1 MGCWLNLLA
10 EKELIACWRAS
21 NKSYYPQQHEKV
33 WMKFCFDKLFTHLS
47 IYRNK
52 VRKLGKFE
60 WLLTMLSSHV
70 LPLPFYKCEA
80 WKPFCEGVAQDWEQN
95 VVTRIL
101 LKSTQFLS
109 LATTLRTDF
118 LLLQTRVVC
127 PPEKERNFHIFY
139 QLLYG
144 ITQEERGI
152 VRRGCIS
159 NLLLVQSNQFQDLN
173 NNSPHCLPYIFWN
186 LRTENLVLNQE
197 ISLNIIFFVHFSS
210 HFFRLDWLYNTG
222 LPQLAFLLFIFFS

>member
-1 MGCWLNLLA
+1 MEAFLWRSCTRLGTKCCYQNSL
-10 EKELIACWRAS
+10 KVYTVLIV
-21 NKSYYPQQHEKV
+21 SYNSEN
-33 WMKFCFDKLFTHLS
+33 W
-47 IYRNK
+47 
-52 VRKLGKFE
+52 
-60 WLLTMLSSHV
+60 
-70 LPLPFYKCEA
+70 
-80 WKPFCEGVAQDWEQN
+80 
-95 VVTRIL
+95 
-101 LKSTQFLS
+101 
-109 LATTLRTDF
+109 F

-159 NLLLVQSNQFQDLN
+159 NLFLVQSYQFQDLN

-210 HFFRLDWLYNTG
+210 HFFRLHWLYNTG
-222 LPQLAFLLFIFFS
+222 LPQLAFFLFIFFS